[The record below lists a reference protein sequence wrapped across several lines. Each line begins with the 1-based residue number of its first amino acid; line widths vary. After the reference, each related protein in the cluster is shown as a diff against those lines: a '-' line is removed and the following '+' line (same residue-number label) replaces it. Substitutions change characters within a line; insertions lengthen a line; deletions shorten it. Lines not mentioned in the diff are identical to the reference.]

1 MQCDD
6 WKIEKSKWKCMKLEN
21 QAVGSVRFVCVCAGW
36 CKRKSHAM
44 HVSNVFG
51 ECIQPEIRHQMTI
64 EPKFQRAYLLLTT
77 KGNSLIFR
85 AIQWRTFIPIV
96 SHTHNRQLTCDDGCV
111 LFAIA
116 KCVSRLFS
124 LLSSHRT
131 RVVWNETFFPPLK
144 MKHSRTG
151 TLRHSNKKNR
161 AKIARRLAKKG
172 IKTLGL
178 CWDTWMGVFQCG
190 WQQFGHVFK
199 PNECINVDF
208 VQEATGEKTR
218 SSD

>member
-151 TLRHSNKKNR
+151 TLRHSHKKKLHADSQKRDKNIGIVLR
-161 AKIARRLAKKG
+161 HLNGCVSMWLAAIWPRIQAKR
-172 IKTLGL
+172 
-178 CWDTWMGVFQCG
+178 MHQCG
-190 WQQFGHVFK
+190 FCSRSDGGK
-199 PNECINVDF
+199 NE
-208 VQEATGEKTR
+208 K
-218 SSD
+218 

>member
-77 KGNSLIFR
+77 KREFSHLSRHSMENIHSNRFPHTQP
-85 AIQWRTFIPIV
+85 AIDLWWWLCVVCNCKMCVPIV
-96 SHTHNRQLTCDDGCV
+96 FFVVIPSNP
-111 LFAIA
+111 
-116 KCVSRLFS
+116 SRLKRDFFPS
-124 LLSSHRT
+124 IE
-131 RVVWNETFFPPLK
+131 NETFQ
-144 MKHSRTG
+144 
-151 TLRHSNKKNR
+151 NR
-161 AKIARRLAKKG
+161 NASTFTQEKIARRLAKTG